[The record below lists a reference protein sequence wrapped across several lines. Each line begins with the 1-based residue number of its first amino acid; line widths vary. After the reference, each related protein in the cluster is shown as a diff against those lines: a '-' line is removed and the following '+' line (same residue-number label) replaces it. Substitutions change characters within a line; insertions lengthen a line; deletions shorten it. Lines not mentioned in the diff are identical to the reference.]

1 MPHCGCH
8 HKKHNYCENEI
19 YDHCHHH
26 SQYPGVQNLLGQCEK
41 VLFTGTYDRGN
52 WGLTPTSTDDNNVG
66 TNFINLSLNTIGY
79 TSVTVTTLFNK
90 AKPLGSPSFYTENY
104 YIPSFNSDLSTKLG
118 EVNIQGSYP
127 ETGNA
132 GGITT
137 GGIQSFDV
145 SSRSGIFHHV
155 NRVIIDF
162 NNPIR
167 VLYFIGKY

>member
-8 HKKHNYCENEI
+8 KKRS
-19 YDHCHHH
+19 HCDCDYVHDN
-26 SQYPGVQNLLGQCEK
+26 SQYPVVQSLLGPCEN
-41 VLFTGTYDRGN
+41 VLFTGTYDRAN

-66 TNFINLSLNTIGY
+66 TNFIALSINPTGY
-79 TSVTVTTLFNK
+79 TSVTVNTLFNK

-104 YIPSFNSDLSTKLG
+104 YIPSFNSDLSLKLG

-127 ETGNA
+127 EQGNA

-145 SSRSGIFHHV
+145 SSCSGIFKNV

-162 NNPIR
+162 NNPVR